1 MRKEKREILAE
12 LRAKKHA
19 CPLALVETA
28 LAAWGFAKGLSGRKA
43 QAWNFE
49 HVTLTLHR
57 PHEKHLDPGAVAM
70 VIRKIE
76 EADTLQRS
84 TRRFDAF

>member
-1 MRKEKREILAE
+1 MAKEKREILAE
-12 LRAKKHA
+12 LKAKKHA
-19 CPLALVETA
+19 CPLGLAEIA
-28 LAAWGFAKGLSGRKA
+28 LAAWDFTKGRSKRKA
-43 QAWNFE
+43 QVWTFE

-57 PHEKHLDPGAVAM
+57 PHGMHLKPGAVAM

-76 EADTLQRS
+76 EADKLQRS